1 MAYIGLIDCN
11 NFFVSCERLFRP
23 DLVNKP
29 VLVLSSND
37 GCVVARSQEVKD
49 MGIAMGVPYFQIK
62 DIVLKSRTTVF
73 SSHFALYRDISD
85 RVFKVVKAELGDIEQ
100 YSIDECFF
108 MVNEAEAEAVARR
121 IRREVMKQV
130 GIPVSVGIGQSKT
143 IAKHASRLAK
153 KTDGTMVLSDTIWL
167 GLTSNI
173 ALGEIWG
180 VGSGRTK
187 QFTAAGLKTVHDLI
201 QIPLGTVDRLFG
213 IEGVRLWNELRGEPV
228 LAVGSLRTLQKTMMS
243 TRSFAKATNEYSVLK
258 EALLY
263 HAYEV
268 VKDLQLNNQLAS
280 NVRILIYPS
289 RHGDYMLQGAS
300 LDVSFV
306 RPINDLFT
314 FQNQVIQLLERCYKA
329 GVPYQKAGII
339 VTGLV
344 GANVQTKSLFEED
357 NTAKERLTET
367 IYAINRKFGKTL
379 VGLGQIANKKATWMA
394 KQNLKS
400 PEYTTQWN
408 DLCKVK
414 A

>member
-1 MAYIGLIDCN
+1 
-11 NFFVSCERLFRP
+11 
-23 DLVNKP
+23 
-29 VLVLSSND
+29 
-37 GCVVARSQEVKD
+37 
-49 MGIAMGVPYFQIK
+49 MGIAMGVPYFQVK
-62 DIVLKSRTTVF
+62 DIIIKSRTTVF

-85 RVFKVVKAELGDIEQ
+85 RVFKVAKSELGVIEQ

-108 MVNEAEAEAVARR
+108 EVNYSQAESVARR
-121 IRREVMKQV
+121 IKIEVMRQV

-143 IAKHASRLAK
+143 IAKYASRLAK
-153 KTDGTMVLSDTIWL
+153 KTDGVEVLSDTAWDSIIRE
-167 GLTSNI
+167 I

-180 VGSGRTK
+180 VGSSRTR
-187 QFTAAGLKTVHDLI
+187 QFTSAGLKTVYDLI
-201 QIPLGTVDRLFG
+201 QLPLVTVDRLFG
-213 IEGVRLWNELRGEPV
+213 VEGVRLWNELCGKSVLPV
-228 LAVGSLRTLQKTMMS
+228 SSIFSSHKTMMS
-243 TRSFAKATNEYSVLK
+243 TRSFAKTTTDYFFIK

-263 HAYEV
+263 HVYEV
-268 VKDLQLNNQLAS
+268 VKDLQLNKQLAS
-280 NVRILIYPS
+280 SVRVLIYPS
-289 RHGDYMLQGAS
+289 RHGDYFLQGAS

-314 FQNQVIQLLERCYKA
+314 LQNQVIKLLEKCYKV

-344 GANVQTKSLFEED
+344 DAGGETKSLFVED
-357 NTAKERLTET
+357 NEAKERLTET

-394 KQNLKS
+394 KQNLMS

-408 DLCKVK
+408 DLCKVR